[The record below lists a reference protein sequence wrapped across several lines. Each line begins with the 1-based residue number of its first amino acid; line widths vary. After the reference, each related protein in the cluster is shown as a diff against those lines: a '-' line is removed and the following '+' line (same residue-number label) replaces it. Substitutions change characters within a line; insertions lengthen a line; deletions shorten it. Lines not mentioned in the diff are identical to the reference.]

1 MCKAFSCLVHKNK
14 KVYWKFAV
22 DNHHTLVEKCK
33 WRDNTNDP
41 ARMRFARIE
50 IVPKNKNYL
59 FPDEWML
66 QVDERIKPYWFSPA
80 HEEVCFDAH
89 KLWLKEL
96 NKYLIKK
103 PIIHPLKDIKPPKQI
118 TKEIVKL
125 LKNWNSVRDSV
136 RDSVG
141 DSIGDSVGD
150 SVGDFVLDYVW
161 DFVWDSVEDFVW
173 DSVGDSIGD
182 SVGDS
187 VMGYI
192 GSFFKLEKW
201 KYIKHKNDEYPF
213 ASVVRLWEIGLIPSF
228 DGTIW
233 RLHGGKKAKILF
245 EISKKDL
252 KRYGDNK

>member
-150 SVGDFVLDYVW
+150 SV
-161 DFVWDSVEDFVW
+161 
-173 DSVGDSIGD
+173 
-182 SVGDS
+182 
-187 VMGYI
+187 MGYI